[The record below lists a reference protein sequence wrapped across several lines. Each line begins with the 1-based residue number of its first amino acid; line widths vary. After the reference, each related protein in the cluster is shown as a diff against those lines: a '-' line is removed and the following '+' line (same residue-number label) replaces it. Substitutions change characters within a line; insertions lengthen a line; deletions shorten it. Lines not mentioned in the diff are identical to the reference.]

1 MSVICFIFGLITDSL
16 LFFGRALSGDFYMS
30 WANNFL
36 TLFWGKALTE
46 DYFTGVIYE
55 TCTVSDWSL
64 DFKELLDIL
73 N

>member
-1 MSVICFIFGLITDSL
+1 MSVICFIFGVITDSL
-16 LFFGRALSGDFYMS
+16 LFFDRALSGDFYMS

-36 TLFWGKALTE
+36 TLFLGEVLTE
-46 DYFTGVIYE
+46 DYYGVSVNE